1 MGNEKRKGRQFTTSG
16 SQVGQQQQIS
26 IYLGSNGNVNDLKEV
41 LGTLGVGSRFN
52 TGSSPSNSFSSSSRR
67 NASCSETMSLS
78 LKNGADVQSV
88 LEGSYTSANDTVNN
102 KPYWI
107 QVDGSN
113 GLWYA
118 KTGWGFG
125 PKSILGYGYH
135 DHVGLVLYSD
145 DAVED
150 PTLVK
155 NWKYWNI
162 KIGWVQAENGDV
174 NLQCTEK

>member
-1 MGNEKRKGRQFTTSG
+1 
-16 SQVGQQQQIS
+16 
-26 IYLGSNGNVNDLKEV
+26 
-41 LGTLGVGSRFN
+41 
-52 TGSSPSNSFSSSSRR
+52 
-67 NASCSETMSLS
+67 MSLS